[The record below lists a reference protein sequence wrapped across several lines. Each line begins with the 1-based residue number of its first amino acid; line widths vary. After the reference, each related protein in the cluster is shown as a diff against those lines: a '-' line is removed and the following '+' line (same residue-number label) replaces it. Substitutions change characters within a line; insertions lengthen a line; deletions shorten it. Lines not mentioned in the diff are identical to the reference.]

1 MSRRKVKLI
10 LGSRYADV
18 TVVGVLDDVWGER
31 VVAVLRLVDPANAPT
46 AEELQ
51 EYWRAQLQFKIVE
64 LLNDGAYAAL

>member
-31 VVAVLRLVDPANAPT
+31 VVAVLRLADPANAPT

-51 EYWRAQLQFKIVE
+51 EYWRATAV
-64 LLNDGAYAAL
+64 